1 MSLFIPLFLNTN
13 TRAYNDKGRK
23 EGRNKVSE
31 RENRNKKKNNRFY
44 FFSNRYFVSQ
54 NNESTLMERD

>member
-31 RENRNKKKNNRFY
+31 RENRNKKKITGFIFFRIGILSRKIMNRH
-44 FFSNRYFVSQ
+44 
-54 NNESTLMERD
+54 

>member
-31 RENRNKKKNNRFY
+31 RENRNKKKITGFIFFRIAILSHKIMNRH
-44 FFSNRYFVSQ
+44 
-54 NNESTLMERD
+54 